1 MEQAIGETIRLLRK
15 QKNMTQEA
23 LACDVGVSIAA
34 VSKWE
39 SGKSCPDIALLPAIA
54 RRLETSIDNLFAFS
68 TALAPDALER
78 IFTQCAEAFDKGPFI
93 EAYALCESYLSRY
106 PNDIALKLH
115 LGTLIPMYVS
125 GAPKEEEQAYLEA
138 ALALCRPAAF
148 SCDPTLRA
156 VAQRML
162 TAIYLKSGKIDLA
175 EEQLRACTDGL
186 DGEVDPTLAVIFV
199 KKGETEK
206 AEELYERCL
215 FRGVYGC
222 QTALLGLAGIAR
234 KAGRAERFLRYQ
246 EGILRIAELF
256 ELGNMPGM
264 QLNAYLSLV
273 QYYKEQLQE
282 DALVDA
288 LAGFVDCAAAWNQEP
303 DFLNHTYFSHIKA
316 AGTAISHTTAMKA
329 AFLEQAKELRGC
341 PFFETNPRFQAL
353 VERLARQADLMEL

>member
-1 MEQAIGETIRLLRK
+1 MEQAIGQTIRLLRK

-23 LACDVGVSIAA
+23 LACDLGVSIAA

-39 SGKSCPDIALLPAIA
+39 SGKSYPDIALLPAIA

-68 TALAPDALER
+68 TALAPDELER
-78 IFTQCAEAFDKGPFI
+78 IFTQCAEAFDKGPFAQ
-93 EAYALCESYLSRY
+93 AYALCESYLNRY

-115 LGTLIPMYVS
+115 LGTLISMYVS

-138 ALALCRPAAF
+138 ALALCRPAA
-148 SCDPTLRA
+148 SSNDPKLRA

-162 TAIYLKSGKIDLA
+162 TAIYLKSGKLDLA

-186 DGEVDPTLAVIFV
+186 DGEVDPTLAVIYL
-199 KKGETEK
+199 KRGETEK
-206 AEELYERCL
+206 AEEIYQRCL
-215 FRGVYGC
+215 FRGVHGC

-234 KAGRAERFLRYQ
+234 TACHAERFLRYQ

-273 QYYKEQLQE
+273 QYYKEQRQE

-288 LAGFVDCAAAWNQEP
+288 LKGFVDCAAAWNQDP
-303 DFLNHTYFSHIKA
+303 DFYNHAYFSHIKA
-316 AGTAISHTTAMKA
+316 TGTAISHTTAMKT
-329 AFLEQAKELRGC
+329 AFLELAKDLRECGL
-341 PFFETNPRFQAL
+341 FENCSRFQAL
-353 VERLARQADLMEL
+353 VQRLEQHAASMG

>member
-23 LACDVGVSIAA
+23 LAYDLGVSIAA

-68 TALAPDALER
+68 TALAPDELER
-78 IFTQCAEAFDKGPFI
+78 IFTQCAEAFDKGPFA

-115 LGTLIPMYVS
+115 IGTLIPLYVS
-125 GAPKEEEQAYLEA
+125 GAPKEETQAYLEIA
-138 ALALCRPAAF
+138 IALCRPAA
-148 SCDPTLRA
+148 SSNDPKLHALAR
-156 VAQRML
+156 RML
-162 TAIYLKSGKIDLA
+162 ATIYVKSGKLDLA
-175 EEQLRACTDGL
+175 EEQLRASMEGL
-186 DGEVDPTLAVIFV
+186 EGEIDPTLAVIFF

-215 FRGVYGC
+215 LRGVHGC
-222 QTALLGLAGIAR
+222 QTALHGLAGIA
-234 KAGRAERFLRYQ
+234 KAAGHAERFLAYQ
-246 EGILRIAELF
+246 NAVLRIAELF
-256 ELGNMPGM
+256 GLENLPGM
-264 QLNAYLSLV
+264 QMNAYLSLV

-288 LAGFVDCAAAWNQEP
+288 LAGFIDCAAAWREAP
-303 DFLNHTYFSHIKA
+303 DFSKSAYFPHIQTAGAAIAHTN
-316 AGTAISHTTAMKA
+316 AMKN
-329 AFLEQAKELRGC
+329 AFLELAGELRGC
-341 PFFETNPRFQAL
+341 TLFETNPRFQAL
-353 VERLARQADLMEL
+353 VEQLVRQAESVE